1 MRRTW
6 FYSSGT
12 LKLWST
18 TSRMRKPSDL
28 QWDPSEMCE
37 NCLALQEVQ
46 LNPNSRAPGGNQD
59 YGTCGSGEVIRKDE
73 QREIVLMVENS
84 VDRRISNLHASVLHA
99 KVGPFGHPYEEP
111 GLYHT
116 CKHTETGWALWTLMD
131 GPIYLQQRDTPQ
143 APHPGSSWL
152 QCSLPSSSEHAQTS
166 SPGWSCYYQW
176 PRDPES
182 HKYITQSLQQ
192 STGTHA
198 KLVISGAG
206 NIIVLLSSLQNAW
219 VWSATC
225 NY

>member
-46 LNPNSRAPGGNQD
+46 LNPNSTAPGGNQD
-59 YGTCGSGEVIRKDE
+59 CGTCGSGEVIRKDE

-116 CKHTETGWALWTLMD
+116 CKHTDKLSTLNTDGWTNILTTMRHA
-131 GPIYLQQRDTPQ
+131 
-143 APHPGSSWL
+143 
-152 QCSLPSSSEHAQTS
+152 PSSSPGIILIAVFTS
-166 SPGWSCYYQW
+166 FQFWACSNF
-176 PRDPES
+176 
-182 HKYITQSLQQ
+182 QSRM
-192 STGTHA
+192 
-198 KLVISGAG
+198 KL
-206 NIIVLLSSLQNAW
+206 LLSVTTGPWKPQIHNPVTPAKYGNTRKACYLGRWKYNCSP
-219 VWSATC
+219 
-225 NY
+225 